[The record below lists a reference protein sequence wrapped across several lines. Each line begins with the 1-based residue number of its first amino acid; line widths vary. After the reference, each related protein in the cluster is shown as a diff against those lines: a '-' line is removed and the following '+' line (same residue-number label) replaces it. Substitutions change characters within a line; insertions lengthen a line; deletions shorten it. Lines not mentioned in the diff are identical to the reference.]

1 MKRKIVMK
9 TRFVVTASIIIV
21 SLFHSFAF
29 AHGGSK
35 DVKLHVNPRWKECSF
50 QIDPSLTQQEWHQF
64 TKEAGLVT
72 YFRSLTDAAP
82 IGVGNYEVSLLQWA
96 TTIDDT
102 KDAWNDTFVHP
113 DSAHWLKEG
122 DQLGIPGLSLR
133 TAVTNTID
141 VGVYWIKNP
150 GANYGIWGGQ
160 LQYNV
165 LNDKENSWAVSFR
178 TSVASLFGPDDLDL
192 TVYGIDA
199 LTSKKY
205 TVYSDWVSV
214 SPYAGV
220 STYLANAH
228 EKTVAVNLYDETI
241 AGVQAMAG
249 VIADISFVKLA
260 FEYNVASINTYSFNI
275 GFGF

>member
-1 MKRKIVMK
+1 MNN
-9 TRFVVTASIIIV
+9 RFFISAAVIV
-21 SLFHSFAF
+21 SIFYSFAY

-50 QIDPSLTQQEWHQF
+50 QLDPSLTQQAWHQF
-64 TKEAGLVT
+64 TKEAGMVT
-72 YFRSLTDAAP
+72 YFRSLTDAKP
-82 IGVGNYEVSLLQWA
+82 LGTGNYEFSLLQWA

-122 DQLGIPGLSLR
+122 DQLGIPGMSLR
-133 TAVTNTID
+133 TAVTNNID
-141 VGVYWIKNP
+141 VGAYWIKNP

-165 LNDKENSWAVSFR
+165 VNDNENLWAASVRASF
-178 TSVASLFGPDDLDL
+178 ASLYGPADLDL
-192 TVYGIDA
+192 TVYGIDVLA
-199 LTSKKY
+199 SKEY
-205 TVYSDWVSV
+205 AVYSDWVSV

-220 STYLANAH
+220 STYLTNAH
-228 EKTVAVNLYDETI
+228 EKTAAVNLQDETV
-241 AGVQAMAG
+241 AGVQGMVGAVAH
-249 VIADISFVKLA
+249 ISFAKLA
-260 FEYNVASINTYSFNI
+260 FEYNVAAVNTYSFKI